1 MKNTQNNFMNQE
13 NLRGRRVLIYGYTG
27 AAKIDPALVNGTQGI
42 VLDQERK
49 AFLVFCPIVNQV
61 LTFGP
66 NEIDVIWRE
75 KEAKMVKNYHKNLY
89 ISSQNKR

>member
-1 MKNTQNNFMNQE
+1 MNQE

-61 LTFGP
+61 LTFCP

-89 ISSQNKR
+89 ISSQKKR